1 MLVLEC
7 KDGYYWD
14 ELLKK
19 CSIIANCVNGFYKI
33 GEICVKGI
41 EILIKILFLN
51 DSLITECP

>member
-1 MLVLEC
+1 LVSGC

-51 DSLITECP
+51 DSLNIECP